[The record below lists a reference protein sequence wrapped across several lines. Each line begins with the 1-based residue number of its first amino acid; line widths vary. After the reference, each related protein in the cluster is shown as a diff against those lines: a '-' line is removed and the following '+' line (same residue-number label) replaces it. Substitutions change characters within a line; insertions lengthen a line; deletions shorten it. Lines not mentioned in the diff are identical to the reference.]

1 MILVQVVTG
10 KCHRQRPPSF
20 DKPQGRFGKYGEIAR
35 LIGFGENG
43 EVERFVVLVK
53 LPYWLL
59 LVKMVK
65 LTE

>member
-1 MILVQVVTG
+1 MIVVQVLTSNVID
-10 KCHRQRPPSF
+10 KRPPSF
-20 DKPQGRFGKYGEIAR
+20 DKPEGRFGKYGEIAR